1 MKSDPLLLNIDS
13 PLVSVIVPAYNAEQF
28 IERTLSSVLNQT
40 YKNLEVLV
48 VDDGSKDRTV
58 EIVEDIAT
66 KDSRVTLLQQP
77 NSGVA
82 KARNSAIESAK
93 GEYIAPID
101 ADDIWYPQKIE
112 KQIEAFLNSEPSVGL
127 VYAWSVMIDE
137 SDRIINRS
145 NAINSFH
152 FSNIASVEGE
162 VYLPLIYR
170 NFIGNS
176 SVPLIRKS
184 CLNKVGNY
192 NELLKEQDAQGCE
205 DWDLQLR
212 IAEFYQYKVV
222 PNFLV
227 GYRRY
232 SNSMSGNHLRMAKSY
247 NLIMADVKEK
257 YPKIPK
263 FVYRC
268 SKSHFYSCLL
278 AKSYKKEQHL
288 TTIYLLGEAVKAD
301 YKILI
306 KPGIY
311 KFTILTSIKYILP
324 KKINSKINK
333 IRSSI
338 QNKKVLDKIDSS
350 HLEKLENVVKYSSDN
365 FSPYKHL
372 VKKRWYNILK
382 LNQLKIWRSRSPSS
396 SFNIN
401 NR

>member
-1 MKSDPLLLNIDS
+1 MENS

-28 IERTLSSVLNQT
+28 ITRTLDSVLNQT
-40 YKNLEVLV
+40 YRNLEVLV
-48 VDDGSKDRTV
+48 VDDGSKDRTA
-58 EIVEDIAT
+58 EIVEEIAI
-66 KDSRVTLLQQP
+66 KDSRVSLLRQQ

-82 KARNSAIESAK
+82 KARNLAIVNAR
-93 GEYIAPID
+93 GEYIAPVD
-101 ADDIWYPQKIE
+101 ADDIWYPEKIE
-112 KQIEAFLNSEPSVGL
+112 KQIEVFLNSEPSVGL
-127 VYAWSVMIDE
+127 VYAWSVFIDE
-137 SDRIINRS
+137 SDRVTNRS
-145 NAINSFH
+145 NAIDSFH

-257 YPKIPK
+257 YSQIPK
-263 FVYRC
+263 LVYSW
-268 SKSHFYSCLL
+268 SKSYFFSSLF
-278 AKSYKKEQHL
+278 AKSHQNEQHL
-288 TTIYLLGEAVKAD
+288 VTIYLLKEAAKAD

-306 KPGIY
+306 KPGVY
-311 KFTILTSIKYILP
+311 KIFILTLIKYILP
-324 KKINSKINK
+324 KKIASKIDI
-333 IRSSI
+333 IRYSFKRKNVPEEIEVSY
-338 QNKKVLDKIDSS
+338 
-350 HLEKLENVVKYSSDN
+350 LEKLESVIKYSSDN
-365 FSPYKHL
+365 FSPYKCL
-372 VKKRWYNILK
+372 VKKRWYKILK